1 MEQLIK
7 QTLRDSS
14 KARWT
19 ALVILSFTMFA
30 GYMFTEVVSPLKPIL
45 ERAYGWDSTDYG
57 ILTSS
62 YGMFNVFFFMLL
74 LVGILLDKF
83 GIRFSTITSVII
95 MIIGGSIKYYAFKG
109 GFSVTETVNVLGFWE
124 IKEQVFYASVGYALF
139 GVGVEYAGITV
150 SKSVVKWFKGKE
162 MALAM
167 GMQVAIARLGSAVP
181 LFFGAYLANSFG
193 VPMWILSIVLM
204 LIVGLVAFF
213 YYNIMDRKLDKQLA
227 EEVDKNDSDDE
238 FKFADLGVIFGNRGF
253 WLIALLCV
261 LFYSAVFPFYKYGP
275 DLMVNKFGVP
285 EDWAGV
291 LPGLVPFGT
300 MLLTPLFGGIY
311 DKKGRGADIMILG
324 AVLLIIVHLIFYVPF
339 ITSIY
344 AAFFNV
350 LILGVAFSL
359 VPSAMW
365 PSVPKI
371 IPERQLGSAYA
382 TIFWIQNVGLWGI
395 PLLVGIVLNSTN
407 PTISPDKKIIQSS
420 FVKAY
425 VEVVQNSELMDA
437 KTIEGKVFTA
447 ADLKYYANNTASS
460 LVQTVVA
467 KHPQESVLET
477 DAEELSV
484 KSYEYFLGILKANM
498 GTVNKAE
505 LSKYDDD
512 DKNLAFANFNSASV
526 EDAVVFVSEKKLKL
540 NYNYQDTWLIF
551 VVLTFVALIVAF
563 LLKMEDKRKG
573 YGLQLPNIKQED

>member
-1 MEQLIK
+1 MTKEIK
-7 QTLRDSS
+7 QTLRDSRS
-14 KARWT
+14 ARWT

-30 GYMFTEVVSPLKPIL
+30 GYMFTEVISPLKPIL
-45 ERAYGWDSTDYG
+45 ERAYGWDSADYG

-62 YGMFNVFFFMLL
+62 YGMFNVFFLMLL
-74 LVGILLDKF
+74 VVGILLDKF
-83 GIRFSTITSVII
+83 GIRFSTIASVLI
-95 MIIGGSIKYYAFKG
+95 MIAGGSIKYYAFRG
-109 GFSVTETVNVLGFWE
+109 GFSVTETVNVLGLWE
-124 IKEQVFYASVGYALF
+124 IKEQVFYASLGYALF

-193 VPMWILSIVLM
+193 VSLWILSIVLM

-213 YYNIMDRKLDKQLA
+213 YYNTMDRKLDKQLG
-227 EEVDKNDSDDE
+227 EEAKDNDSSEDE
-238 FKFADLGVIFGNRGF
+238 FKISDLGVILGNRGF

-275 DLMVNKFGVP
+275 DLMVNKFGVS
-285 EDWAGV
+285 EDWAGF

-324 AVLLIIVHLIFYVPF
+324 AVLLIVVHLIFYIPF
-339 ITSIY
+339 ITSVY

-371 IPERQLGSAYA
+371 IPEKQLGSAYA
-382 TIFWIQNVGLWGI
+382 IIFLIQNVGLWGI

-420 FVKAY
+420 FKLAY
-425 VEVVQNSELMDA
+425 VEVVSESKLMDT
-437 KTIEGKVFTA
+437 KTFEGEDLSEN
-447 ADLKYYANNTASS
+447 DLKFFANETASD
-460 LVQTVVA
+460 VVRTVVA
-467 KHPQESVLET
+467 QYPQEEAIVITESDLRNSSF
-477 DAEELSV
+477 D
-484 KSYEYFLGILKANM
+484 YFVGILTENM
-498 GTVNKAE
+498 NKIKDAD
-505 LSKYDDD
+505 LVKFDDD
-512 DKNLAFANFNSASV
+512 DNNVALAEFNNSSSEIA
-526 EDAVVFVSEKKLKL
+526 AKFISEKKLKL
-540 NYNYQDTWLIF
+540 NYDYEKTWLIF
-551 VVLTFVALIVAF
+551 VGLTIIALFIA
-563 LLKMEDKRKG
+563 LWLKAEDKRKG
-573 YGLQLPNIKQED
+573 YGLQLPNIQK

>member
-1 MEQLIK
+1 MTELIK
-7 QTLRDSS
+7 QTLRDSK
-14 KARWT
+14 KARWI

-45 ERAYGWDSTDYG
+45 ERAYGWDSADFG

-74 LVGILLDKF
+74 IVGILLDKF
-83 GIRFSTITSVII
+83 GIRFSTITSVLI
-95 MIIGGSIKYYAFKG
+95 MIVGGSIKYYAFRG
-109 GFSVTETVNVLGFWE
+109 GFSVTETVNVFGLWE
-124 IKEQVFYASVGYALF
+124 IKEQVFYASLGYALF

-150 SKSVVKWFKGKE
+150 SKAVVKWFKGKE

-193 VPMWILSIVLM
+193 VPLWILSIVVM
-204 LIVGLVAFF
+204 LIIGLVAFF
-213 YYNIMDRKLDKQLA
+213 YYNVMDRKLDKQLD
-227 EEVDKNDSDDE
+227 EEITDGDSEDE
-238 FKFADLGVIFGNRGF
+238 FKFSDLGVIFGNRGF

-261 LFYSAVFPFYKYGP
+261 LFYGAVFPFYKYGP
-275 DLMVNKFGVP
+275 DLMVNKFGVS
-285 EDWAGV
+285 EDWAGF

-324 AVLLIIVHLIFYVPF
+324 AILLIVVHLIFYFPF
-339 ITSIY
+339 ITSVY

-371 IPERQLGSAYA
+371 IPEKQLGSAYA

-395 PLLVGIVLNSTN
+395 PLLVGLVLNSTN
-407 PTISPDKKIIQSS
+407 PTISPDKNIIQSS
-420 FVKAY
+420 FKKAY
-425 VEVVQNSELMDA
+425 VEVVEGSKLMDA
-437 KTIEGKVFTA
+437 KTFDGKAFTE
-447 ADLKYYANNTASS
+447 ADLRFYANNTASD

-467 KHPQESVLET
+467 KHPQDSALVI
-477 DAEELSV
+477 DADEL
-484 KSYEYFLGILKANM
+484 KANSYKYFLGVFKSNLNAINDNDW
-498 GTVNKAE
+498 V
-505 LSKYDDD
+505 KYNDDE
-512 DKNLAFANFNSASV
+512 KNLAFANFNSASV
-526 EDAVVFVSEKKLKL
+526 DNAVVFVSEKKLKL
-540 NYNYQDTWLIF
+540 NYDYQTTWLIF
-551 VVLTFVALIVAF
+551 VFLTFVALIVAF

-573 YGLQLPNIKQED
+573 YGLQKPNIEQ